1 MRRLAAGLAPVAR
14 LLRRPPTL
22 RGRLALIAAA
32 VAAVWVLVMTVGIDL
47 VLVHQ
52 LDAQAADVLRA
63 RNEAAAATVSVDAT
77 GRVVVREPRNDE
89 VLDTQIWVYQG
100 NRVVEEPLR
109 RRALRPAVESVVG
122 RGERLADVEDTRLFA
137 RPVLS
142 RGRQVGTIVSAVD
155 LQPYANSA
163 HLVVGGSVVLAILLL
178 GSVYPITRIVIA
190 RALRP
195 VADMSEQAARWS
207 ADDVRQR
214 FGAGDR
220 PQELARL
227 SADLDG
233 LLDRLAAVLRHERR
247 LSAEISHELRTP
259 LARIVAEVELLQ
271 REQRVPAAEVRSG
284 LANVAGSAAQMEQ
297 ILETLLATARSDSS
311 SPPGRCLLAPVVRRA
326 VELAALPAGLCVE
339 VRDAPAPSTA
349 GVDAAVAE
357 RILGPVL
364 QNAGRHARTRITVE
378 SRLVPEAIEVV
389 VADDGPGLGEL
400 GVAAFE
406 PGVRGDPR
414 HDGAGLGLALARR
427 LARSAGGDITLVPSE
442 VGAAFR
448 IALPRG

>member
-1 MRRLAAGLAPVAR
+1 M
-14 LLRRPPTL
+14 
-22 RGRLALIAAA
+22 LI
-32 VAAVWVLVMTVGIDL
+32 MTVGVDL
-47 VLVHQ
+47 VLVDQ

-63 RNEAAAATVSVDAT
+63 RTEAAAATVSVDPA
-77 GRVVVREPRNDE
+77 GRVAVREPRSDE
-89 VLDTQIWVYQG
+89 VLDTQIWVYEG
-100 NRVVEEPLR
+100 DRVLEEPLR
-109 RRALRPAVESVVG
+109 RQALRPAVESVVG
-122 RGERLADVEDTRLFA
+122 RGERLTDVEDTRLFA

-142 RGRQVGTIVSAVD
+142 HGHQVGTIVSAVD

-214 FGAGDR
+214 FGGGAR

-271 REQRVPAAEVRSG
+271 REQRVPAAEIRSG
-284 LANVAGSAAQMEQ
+284 LANVAGSAAQLEQ
-297 ILETLLATARSDSS
+297 ILETLLATARSDSPT
-311 SPPGRCLLAPVVRRA
+311 PPGRCLLAPVVHRA
-326 VELAALPAGLCVE
+326 VELADLPAELRVD
-339 VRDAPAPSTA
+339 VRDGPEAATA
-349 GVDAAVAE
+349 GLDAAVAE
-357 RILGPVL
+357 RILAPVL
-364 QNAGRHARTRITVE
+364 QNAGRHARTCITVD
-378 SRLVPEAIEVV
+378 SRLALDAVEVI

-400 GVAAFE
+400 GAAAFE
-406 PGVRGDPR
+406 PGVRGDAR
-414 HDGAGLGLALARR
+414 QDGAGLGLALARR
-427 LARSAGGDITLVPSE
+427 LARSAGGDITIVPTD